1 VEGGINNAILTL
13 GYSHGDVINPW
24 NEKWTDTTGVFGKY
38 KGPSNQILISPE
50 LNVYVIPRLTIAS
63 ESEGREWNVAAVL
76 SSLQGVTCG
85 GKQSWWQIDDE
96 QFLRCCSRELEKGL
110 IQSAGEFA
118 FLDISDLSTGM
129 AILFRGGRSLNVHQ
143 NLSKVLWPNF

>member
-1 VEGGINNAILTL
+1 MQAVEGGINNAILTL

-63 ESEGREWNVAAVL
+63 ESEGRE
-76 SSLQGVTCG
+76 
-85 GKQSWWQIDDE
+85 
-96 QFLRCCSRELEKGL
+96 
-110 IQSAGEFA
+110 
-118 FLDISDLSTGM
+118 
-129 AILFRGGRSLNVHQ
+129 
-143 NLSKVLWPNF
+143 